1 MCSVYRM
8 YEVILE
14 NYHGDITKSTINT
27 ESIDEVLKEIKVL
40 LNHFRVIKIKKKL
53 VEAMDDS

>member
-1 MCSVYRM
+1 M

-14 NYHGDITKSTINT
+14 NYYGEKTNSTINT

-53 VEAMDDS
+53 VESMDDS